1 MITRTVY
8 AEVPARVEYEL
19 TTLGHTLL
27 ELIAAGRRWA
37 EDHMGQKLTYIGV
50 SVFTRLWFALQEAAR
65 CPSSRFPRATPP

>member
-27 ELIAAGRRWA
+27 ELIAASGAGRRTTW
-37 EDHMGQKLTYIGV
+37 D
-50 SVFTRLWFALQEAAR
+50 RN
-65 CPSSRFPRATPP
+65 